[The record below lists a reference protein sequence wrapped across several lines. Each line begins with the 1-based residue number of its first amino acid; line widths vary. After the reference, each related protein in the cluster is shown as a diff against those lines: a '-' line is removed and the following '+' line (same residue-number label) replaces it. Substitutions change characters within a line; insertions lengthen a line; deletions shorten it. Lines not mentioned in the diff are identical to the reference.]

1 MGKDLLRNQKVVE
14 DVDQLRMLT
23 LMDQIQE
30 DKFVLDQ
37 ALNPD
42 LNDDDLIL
50 GNEDYFTHMSGRIPH
65 ENVPQNAEKNLQA
78 KEAE

>member
-1 MGKDLLRNQKVVE
+1 M
-14 DVDQLRMLT
+14 T

-50 GNEDYFTHMSGRIPH
+50 GSEDYFAHMSGRISH
-65 ENVPQNAEKNLQA
+65 EIAPQNAEKNFQVR
-78 KEAE
+78 EAE

>member
-14 DVDQLRMLT
+14 DVDQLRLTT

-50 GNEDYFTHMSGRIPH
+50 GNEDYFAHMSGRIPH
-65 ENVPQNAEKNLQA
+65 ENVPKNAEKNLQA